1 MKNIRRYLFM
11 FMLFV
16 LFTPLSVFADL
27 HYVGCGSMEGIPQ
40 PLVQLTRMVYNFLVV
55 ITPIV
60 LVVFSVIRMI
70 RALKEDNA
78 DEVVKAKNS
87 LVKKFIAAGII
98 LSVGVVSRF
107 ILTQVATNKDDKN
120 TAIACMR
127 CFLYNKDCHESS
139 SGNGVKRGFYNQE
152 PDSDFINDTKE
163 NRANYKPANP
173 NATAGK
179 GLLIYYIGNDASKV
193 KKAIEDKYWG
203 IEVDVYKNDEKY
215 ILANNDPTYYHPS
228 TEYTLKEFLTACKEA
243 GVIALLNLRNTM
255 SYSELVG
262 IVKDAG
268 MFGNTIFQS
277 KDVSVINSIY
287 EQDNSA
293 VIWLLNSESY
303 GLLRKE
309 EIEKIKDKISGI
321 NIIYGSANEGA
332 VEYAHNLG
340 LKMCVFT
347 NTVYVEDTEEIK
359 SWGTDFI
366 ENLG

>member
-1 MKNIRRYLFM
+1 MKRIIKYLCAFL
-11 FMLFV
+11 LFIMC
-16 LFTPLSVFADL
+16 TPLNVFADL

-60 LVVFSVIRMI
+60 LVAFSVIRMI

-173 NATAGK
+173 NATAGQ
-179 GLLIYYIGNDASKV
+179 GLLIYHKRNDESKV
-193 KKAIEDKYWG
+193 KKDIFDKFWG
-203 IEVDVYKNDEKY
+203 IEVDIYKNDETY
-215 ILANNDPTYYHPS
+215 ILVSYHPS
-228 TEYTLKEFLTACKEA
+228 IEYTLKEFLTECKEA
-243 GVIALLNLRNTM
+243 GVIAILDLKNTM
-255 SYSELVG
+255 PYSELVG

-268 MFGNTIFQS
+268 MFGSTIFQS
-277 KDVSVINSIY
+277 SDVSVINSIY

-321 NIIYGSANEGA
+321 NIIYGSASEGA

-340 LKMCVFT
+340 LKMCVFKY
-347 NTVYVEDTEEIK
+347 NVYENTEEIK

-366 ENLG
+366 EDLGY